1 MLIATLLVVV
11 GLLVGAWAAT
21 TRRLRL
27 SGVVVV
33 SLLAVY
39 SLLSVATLP
48 VFVLS
53 TVLAYLGVQ
62 VVQDR
67 WLLYGRRLLL
77 TAIVLGA
84 VVPVAAFLV
93 LDLVAGRAPDV
104 SEVEFLGSI
113 LPGIAAYNYY
123 REDADRRRVDLVAS
137 IALFVGL
144 VGVGALAFW
153 LWATPPCTTC
163 RLLGVAPADYVTPL
177 FAVAGSDVAA
187 AFGLPAGPTV
197 EVVGSV
203 WTVTLVVVSGLA
215 LAEFVRSRWGLRPVG
230 VVSLPLLALFALRSW
245 WVLPVYLGVAAVAAV
260 VVHVIHHRTLLYGR
274 ALLSVAGVVGVVVT
288 LPVTVALGLE
298 TGLAVF
304 FTGLLAGIG
313 AYNLHVAAPAER
325 VDSVVVN
332 MGLFTVVFALA
343 RVLIT
348 PLEMGLASTVT
359 GGHLL
364 AGALVLAI
372 TAWVVY
378 DRERDLPS
386 NTAILDASPFAT
398 EVVRR

>member
-67 WLLYGRRLLL
+67 WLLYGRQLLM

-84 VVPVAAFLV
+84 VVPVGVFLA

-104 SEVEFLGSI
+104 STVEFLGSI
-113 LPGIAAYNYY
+113 LPGIAAYNYH

-137 IALFVGL
+137 VALFVGL
-144 VGVGALAFW
+144 VGLGALAFW

-163 RLLGVAPADYVTPL
+163 GLVGFAPADYVTPL

-197 EVVGSV
+197 AVIGSV
-203 WTVTLVVVSGLA
+203 WTVTIVVVSGLA
-215 LAEFVRSRWGLRPVG
+215 LAEIVRSRWGLRPVG
-230 VVSLPLLALFALRSW
+230 MVSLPLLALFALRSW
-245 WVLPVYLGVAAVAAV
+245 WVLPVYLGVAVVAAV
-260 VVHVIHHRTLLYGR
+260 VVQLVHRRTLLYGR
-274 ALLSVAGVVGVVVT
+274 ALLSIGGVVGVVVT
-288 LPVTVALGLE
+288 LSVALALGLE
-298 TGLAVF
+298 TSLALF

-325 VDSVVVN
+325 VDSIVVN
-332 MGLFTVVFALA
+332 AGLFTLVFALA
-343 RVLIT
+343 RALIT
-348 PLEMGLASTVT
+348 PLEAGLASTVT

-364 AGALVLAI
+364 AAALVLVV
-372 TAWVVY
+372 TAWVVH

-386 NTAILDASPFAT
+386 NAAILDASAFGT